1 MGSKIGSN
9 AFVNL
14 KDTRPFICEIPA
26 VDADVTVDLAA
37 LIAANA
43 GATFVDTGLPIDAAY
58 ACLSHVDIA
67 LTDLGDEAA
76 DGFVTTACQA
86 VATDTETGKTK
97 DIEPGG
103 NYELEVACGKSV
115 PDFSVLVT
123 AGSNVV
129 VCGVFTMNI
138 GKDGQPIPKA

>member
-9 AFVNL
+9 AFVNQ

-26 VDADVTVDLAA
+26 IDGNVTVDLAA
-37 LIAANA
+37 LIAANE
-43 GATFVDTGLPIDAAY
+43 GATFVDSGLPIDAAY
-58 ACLSHVDIA
+58 ACLSQVEIA

-86 VATDTETGKTK
+86 VATDIETGKTK

-103 NYELEVACGKSV
+103 NYELVVACGKSV
-115 PDFSVLVT
+115 PAFEVAVT

-129 VCGVFTMNI
+129 VCGIWTMNI
-138 GKDGQPIPKA
+138 GKDGEPVPKA

>member
-9 AFVNL
+9 AFVNQ
-14 KDTRPFICEIPA
+14 KDTRPFICELPA
-26 VDADVTVDLAA
+26 DGADIEVTPASLAA
-37 LIAANA
+37 ALAD
-43 GATFVDTGLPIDAAY
+43 ATFVDSGLPIDPAY
-58 ACLSHVDIA
+58 ACLSQVDIA

-86 VATDTETGKTK
+86 VATDVETGKTK

-115 PDFSVLVT
+115 PDFSVTVT

-129 VCGVFTMNI
+129 VCGVWTMSL
-138 GKDGQPIPKA
+138 GKDGQPVPKA